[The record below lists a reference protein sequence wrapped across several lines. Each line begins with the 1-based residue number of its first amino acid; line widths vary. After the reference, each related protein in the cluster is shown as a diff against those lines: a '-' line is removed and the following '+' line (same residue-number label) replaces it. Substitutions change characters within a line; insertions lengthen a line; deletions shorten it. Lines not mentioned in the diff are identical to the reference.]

1 MKSPWPQFIGIA
13 LLFLLAAAF
22 DPCGDGGCTQQEEIA
37 SRE

>member
-13 LLFLLAAAF
+13 LLFLLAAAL
-22 DPCGDGGCTQQEEIA
+22 DPCGDRGCTQQEEVQ